1 MNACLKDA
9 FLLSLLSLS
18 ATSLLPAP
26 ALSQGSLTPPG
37 APAPTMK
44 SLAEIYAA
52 IASVQTAVTSA
63 APAIARAE
71 TRVDVLTL
79 PGTDLAHHRITQPGS
94 YYLGGNLAM
103 SKTVGIAIVAD
114 DVTLDLN
121 GFRISGVSGTGVEL
135 AGGIRQTT
143 IRNGAIDGLY
153 YGVSYA
159 SEIPPEKT
167 WCDQLQ
173 VAGSFTT
180 AIKVGNSA
188 RITRCSATSPYGS
201 GGVTAGD
208 GLCAETCVITKC
220 GGNYALLANNGAL
233 VKNCVVYSNQV
244 NTTCISLNEGAV
256 VQGCSLVGNGPGLYG
271 IKTGSGSRILDCVV
285 ARNKL
290 RAGIYAGGGSQVS
303 GCASLSN
310 VGSEA
315 SSYGIYAGSGS
326 TVEACV
332 ATWQT
337 STLSSGDSTRGMG
350 VYVDSGACV
359 RDCLVRYNMGDGILI
374 LTDSRVERCL
384 CAMNG
389 NGSDAA
395 GIHALQTRNVLADNQ
410 LLGNDRG
417 MDVDM
422 AGNLIYRNACTFNS
436 VNWSI
441 AAGNGVGSIV
451 VAADSAAVSGD
462 GGGSGTG
469 LGTTDP
475 WANFTY

>member
-1 MNACLKDA
+1 MNLTRHCICL
-9 FLLSLLSLS
+9 FSCLLI
-18 ATSLLPAP
+18 P
-26 ALSQGSLTPPG
+26 ALGLRAQGPLAPSG
-37 APAPTMK
+37 APGPTMK
-44 SLAEIYAA
+44 SLDEIYAS
-52 IASVQTAVTSA
+52 IASVQTAVTGA

-121 GFRISGVSGTGVEL
+121 GFRISGVSGKGVEL

-188 RITRCSATSPYGS
+188 RITRCSATSSYGS

-359 RDCLVRYNMGDGILI
+359 RDCLVRYNMGDGIRVVA
-374 LTDSRVERCL
+374 DSRVERCYS
-384 CAMNG
+384 AQNG
-389 NGSDAA
+389 NGADGA
-395 GIHALQTRNVLADNQ
+395 GIHALQVRNVLADNQ

>member
-1 MNACLKDA
+1 MNLTRHCICL
-9 FLLSLLSLS
+9 FSCLLI
-18 ATSLLPAP
+18 P
-26 ALSQGSLTPPG
+26 ALGLRAQGPLAPPG
-37 APAPTMK
+37 APEPTMK
-44 SLAEIYAA
+44 SLDEIYAS
-52 IASVQTAVTSA
+52 IASVQTAVTGA

-79 PGTDLAHHRITQPGS
+79 PGTALAHHQITQPGS

-103 SKTVGIAIVAD
+103 SKTVGIAIAAD

-135 AGGIRQTT
+135 AVGIRQTT
-143 IRNGAIDGLY
+143 IRNGAISGLY
-153 YGVSYA
+153 YGIGYA
-159 SEIPPEKT
+159 SGGVPPEKT

-180 AIKVGNSA
+180 AIKVGNAA
-188 RITRCSATSPYGS
+188 RITRCSASSPQGW
-201 GGVTAGD
+201 GVTAGD
-208 GLCAETCVITKC
+208 GLRAESCVITKC

-233 VKNCVVYSNQV
+233 VKDCVVYSNQV
-244 NTTCISLNEGAV
+244 SSTCVSLNEGAI
-256 VQGCSLVGNGPGLYG
+256 VQSCALVGNGPGLYG
-271 IKTGSGSRILDCVV
+271 IKTGSGSRILDCAV
-285 ARNKL
+285 ARNQL
-290 RAGIYAGGGSQVS
+290 RAGIYAAGGSQVS
-303 GCASLSN
+303 GCAALAN

-326 TVEACV
+326 TVENCA
-332 ATWQT
+332 ANWQT
-337 STLSSGDSTRGMG
+337 STLASGDSTRGMG
-350 VYVDSGACV
+350 IYVDAGSCV
-359 RDCLVRYNMGDGILI
+359 RDCLVRYNMGDGIRVLNY
-374 LTDSRVERCL
+374 SRVERCL

-395 GIHALQTRNVLADNQ
+395 GIHAVETRNVLADNQ

-417 MDVDM
+417 MDVDV
-422 AGNLIYRNACTFNS
+422 AGNLVYRNACTFNT

-441 AAGNGVGSIV
+441 AAGNGVGAIV

>member
-1 MNACLKDA
+1 MNLTRHCICL
-9 FLLSLLSLS
+9 FSCLLI
-18 ATSLLPAP
+18 P
-26 ALSQGSLTPPG
+26 ALGLRAQGPLAPPG
-37 APAPTMK
+37 APEPTMK
-44 SLAEIYAA
+44 SLDEIYAS
-52 IASVQTAVTSA
+52 IASVQTAVTGA

-79 PGTDLAHHRITQPGS
+79 PGTALAHHQITQPGS

-103 SKTVGIAIVAD
+103 SKTVGIAIAAD

-359 RDCLVRYNMGDGILI
+359 RDCLVRYNMGDGIRVVA
-374 LTDSRVERCL
+374 DSRVERCYS
-384 CAMNG
+384 AQNG
-389 NGSDAA
+389 NGADGA
-395 GIHALQTRNVLADNQ
+395 GIHALQVRNVLADNQ

>member
-359 RDCLVRYNMGDGILI
+359 RDCLVRYNMGDGIRVVA
-374 LTDSRVERCL
+374 DSRVERCYSTQ
-384 CAMNG
+384 NG
-389 NGSDAA
+389 NGADGA
-395 GIHALQTRNVLADNQ
+395 GIHALQVRNVLADNQ

-462 GGGSGTG
+462 GASGTG

>member
-1 MNACLKDA
+1 MNLTRHCICL
-9 FLLSLLSLS
+9 FSCLLI
-18 ATSLLPAP
+18 P
-26 ALSQGSLTPPG
+26 ALGLRAQGPLAPPG
-37 APAPTMK
+37 APEPTMK
-44 SLAEIYAA
+44 SLDEIYAS
-52 IASVQTAVTSA
+52 IASVQTAVTGA

-359 RDCLVRYNMGDGILI
+359 RDCLVRYNMGDGIRVVA
-374 LTDSRVERCL
+374 DSRVERCYS
-384 CAMNG
+384 AQNG
-389 NGSDAA
+389 NGADGA
-395 GIHALQTRNVLADNQ
+395 GIHALQVRNVLADNQ

-441 AAGNGVGSIV
+441 AAGNGVGTIV

>member
-1 MNACLKDA
+1 MNLTRHCICL
-9 FLLSLLSLS
+9 FSCLLI
-18 ATSLLPAP
+18 P
-26 ALSQGSLTPPG
+26 ALGLRAQGPLAPPG
-37 APAPTMK
+37 APEPTMK
-44 SLAEIYAA
+44 SLDEIYAS
-52 IASVQTAVTSA
+52 IASVQTAVTGA

-103 SKTVGIAIVAD
+103 SKSVGIAIAAD

-359 RDCLVRYNMGDGILI
+359 RDCLVRYNMGDGIRVVA
-374 LTDSRVERCL
+374 DSRVERCYS
-384 CAMNG
+384 AQNG
-389 NGSDAA
+389 NGADGA
-395 GIHALQTRNVLADNQ
+395 GIHALQVRNVLADNQ

>member
-1 MNACLKDA
+1 MNLTRHCICL
-9 FLLSLLSLS
+9 FSCLLI
-18 ATSLLPAP
+18 P
-26 ALSQGSLTPPG
+26 ALGLRAQGPLAPPG
-37 APAPTMK
+37 APEPTMK
-44 SLAEIYAA
+44 SLDEIYAS
-52 IASVQTAVTSA
+52 IASVQTAVTGA

-79 PGTDLAHHRITQPGS
+79 PGTALAHHQITQPGS

-359 RDCLVRYNMGDGILI
+359 RDCLVRYNMGDGIRVVA
-374 LTDSRVERCL
+374 DSRVERCYS
-384 CAMNG
+384 AQNG
-389 NGSDAA
+389 NGADGA
-395 GIHALQTRNVLADNQ
+395 GIHALQVRNVLADNQ